1 MSEVIAIIKLAPGEV
16 GYYDELSKIHLTMS
30 RPKANVYDYMNTSRL
45 LRSVKSKTLM
55 LVAGSLVSSM
65 KEREEVEVKAV
76 KEETVEIPPVI
87 VSPAPAEPIIINEAE
102 VVEQTTEEVAEVI
115 TEEVIEETIV
125 ETTVEAKKE
134 KKSRNKKKK
143 EE

>member
-16 GYYDELSKIHLTMS
+16 GYYDELSKIHLTIS

-45 LRSVKSKTLM
+45 LRSVKSKTLI
-55 LVAGSLVSSM
+55 LVAGSLVPVN
-65 KEREEVEVKAV
+65 KEKKEVEEVIAV
-76 KEETVEIPPVI
+76 KEETVEIPPV
-87 VSPAPAEPIIINEAE
+87 VVPATPAEPIVIEEVKAEEVVVEETAKVEE
-102 VVEQTTEEVAEVI
+102 VVEEPVVEKAAEP
-115 TEEVIEETIV
+115 
-125 ETTVEAKKE
+125 KKE